1 MYSFSNT
8 ISPTLCVEVLNERI
22 EILVLSIFFWGR
34 NQKKKKHL
42 ENLYKTE
49 KKNLY
54 RISFV
59 KMQKIYVIVGC
70 VVSNIFFIWYI

>member
-8 ISPTLCVEVLNERI
+8 ISPTLCVEVLYERI

-34 NQKKKKHL
+34 NQKKNHL
-42 ENLYKTE
+42 EYLYKTD
-49 KKNLY
+49 KNYLY

-70 VVSNIFFIWYI
+70 VVSNLFFIWDI